1 MSCRPGD
8 AEWKRLRLFL
18 PVSSG
23 RCGRWRDHR
32 QVIDGVLH
40 PVRTGVQWRDLP
52 ERFGPWKTIDEH
64 HHLWSAEGTGERPL
78 QQVQATAD
86 AAGET
91 DWDISVD
98 STRPGTDVRFERGL
112 MGRTPDPI
120 VTAGQRDDC
129 THFPPVLE
137 KMRIPR
143 IGPGRPRKKP
153 DSRRQTRLT
162 ATAPAANICG
172 D

>member
-1 MSCRPGD
+1 MIEG
-8 AEWKRLRLFL
+8 A
-18 PVSSG
+18 
-23 RCGRWRDHR
+23 
-32 QVIDGVLH
+32 LH

-52 ERFGPWKTIDEH
+52 KRFGPWKTVDEH

-98 STRPGTDVRFERGL
+98 STSPGTDVRFERGL
-112 MGRTPDPI
+112 RGRTPDPI
-120 VTAGQRDDC
+120 VTQASETTAQL
-129 THFPPVLE
+129 PPVLE
-137 KMRIPR
+137 KIRIPR